1 MTQTTPVWKIAAT
14 VGGGALAGAA
24 VWLNA
29 THIAHT
35 EGWGSPLVAAGII
48 ITLCAAVTPPFAER
62 AAKTGQPAKAVLLW
76 TFFALAVSFSLS
88 ASIARSSG
96 YASGKV
102 ATVEQTNEAAK
113 LAKDAYEAAKRTQ
126 QDECKKRGARCRA
139 VDAVTAA
146 RARLATSAS
155 VQSADLDAER
165 LAAVL
170 GIQPSSVQ
178 LYAPLLLPIG
188 LELGGFIFLA
198 AGLAPARRRE
208 NEIAAATEVQEVA
221 KSVPAAA
228 TEMQE
233 IATPVVEIA
242 KPAATGTRAYYLAR
256 LQREFPEL
264 ATQVASGELSVFRAS
279 VQSKADFAR
288 NRRNAS
294 GMRATMRRAKPQRRK
309 P

>member
-14 VGGGALAGAA
+14 VGGSALTGAA

-35 EGWGSPLVAAGII
+35 EGWGSPLVAAGVIV
-48 ITLCAAVTPPFAER
+48 TLCAAVTPPFAER

-76 TFFALAVSFSLS
+76 AFFALAVSFSLS

-96 YASGKV
+96 YTASKV
-102 ATVEQTNEAAK
+102 ATVEQANEGAK
-113 LAKDAYEAAKRTQ
+113 LAKEAYEAAKQTQ

-139 VDAVTAA
+139 AEDAVTAA
-146 RARLATSAS
+146 RAKLATAAP
-155 VQSADLDAER
+155 VQSADPGAER

-170 GIQPSSVQ
+170 GIQPSTVQ
-178 LYAPLLLPIG
+178 LYAPLLLPLG

-208 NEIAAATEVQEVA
+208 NEIAVAIEEQEIVATEPAAGTELHEVA
-221 KSVPAAA
+221 TPA
-228 TEMQE
+228 
-233 IATPVVEIA
+233 VEIA

-264 ATQVASGELSVFRAS
+264 ATQVASGELSVFAAS
-279 VQSKADFAR
+279 VQAGLRKAPAKR
-288 NRRNAS
+288 AWNAS
-294 GMRATMRRAKPQRRK
+294 DYATGELAKA
-309 P
+309 

>member
-14 VGGGALAGAA
+14 VGGCALTGAA

-35 EGWGSPLVAAGII
+35 EGWGSPLVAAGVIV
-48 ITLCAAVTPPFAER
+48 TLCAAVTPPFAER

-76 TFFALAVSFSLS
+76 TFFALAVSFS

-102 ATVEQTNEAAK
+102 ATVEQANESAK
-113 LAKDAYEAAKRTQ
+113 LAKEAYEAAKQTQ

-139 VDAVTAA
+139 AEDAVSAA
-146 RARLATSAS
+146 RAKLATSAP
-155 VQSADLDAER
+155 VQSADPGAER

-170 GIQPSSVQ
+170 GIQPGTVQ

-188 LELGGFIFLA
+188 LELGGFIFLE
-198 AGLAPARRRE
+198 AGLAPTRRRDD
-208 NEIAAATEVQEVA
+208 EIAIATEVQEVA
-221 KSVPAAA
+221 KSVPADA
-228 TEMQE
+228 TETQE
-233 IATPVVEIA
+233 IATPAAEIA

-264 ATQVASGELSVFRAS
+264 ATQVASGKTSVFRAS
-279 VQSKADFAR
+279 VQAGLRKAPAKR
-288 NRRNAS
+288 TWNAS
-294 GMRATMRRAKPQRRK
+294 DYARDETAKA
-309 P
+309 

>member
-14 VGGGALAGAA
+14 VGGGALTGAA
-24 VWLNA
+24 VWLNT

-88 ASIARSSG
+88 ASIDRSSG

-102 ATVEQTNEAAK
+102 ATVEQANEGAK
-113 LAKDAYEAAKRTQ
+113 LAKEAYEAAKQTQ

-139 VDAVTAA
+139 AGDAVTAA
-146 RARLATSAS
+146 RSALATAGP
-155 VQSADLDAER
+155 VQSADPGADR

-170 GIQPSSVQ
+170 GIQSSTVQ
-178 LYAPLLLPIG
+178 LYVPLLLPLG

-198 AGLAPARRRE
+198 AGLAPRRRE
-208 NEIAAATEVQEVA
+208 DADEPVVAPVA
-221 KSVPAAA
+221 KTSETVAKIKADA
-228 TEMQE
+228 V
-233 IATPVVEIA
+233 ATPP
-242 KPAATGTRAYYLAR
+242 KRGTKAYYLAR
-256 LQREFPEL
+256 LERDHP
-264 ATQVASGELSVFRAS
+264 AVAARVAAGELSVYAACIETGIRKTPAKAS
-279 VQSKADFAR
+279 KWTKADAY
-288 NRRNAS
+288 
-294 GMRATMRRAKPQRRK
+294 ATPAGVTG
-309 P
+309 